1 MSGRLTAEQMLKKV
15 WSVSERL
22 EAKGVWHEIR
32 THRYDAVTILAHVP
46 GQYWEIDFLED
57 GSVDVEVFRSTQTL
71 EDESA
76 IERLIDENREPN
88 EEE

>member
-1 MSGRLTAEQMLKKV
+1 MSGRVTAEELLRKV
-15 WSVSERL
+15 WRVSERL
-22 EAKGVWHEIR
+22 EAKKIWHEIR
-32 THRYDAVTILAHVP
+32 AHRYDGVTILAHVP

-57 GSVDVEVFRSTQTL
+57 GSVDVEVFRSSQTL

-76 IERLIDENREPN
+76 IERLIDESNASI